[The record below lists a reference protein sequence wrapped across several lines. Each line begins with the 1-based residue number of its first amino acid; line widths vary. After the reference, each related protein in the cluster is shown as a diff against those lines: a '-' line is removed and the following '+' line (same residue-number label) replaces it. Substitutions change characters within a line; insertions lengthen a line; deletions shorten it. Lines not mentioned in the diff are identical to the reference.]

1 MTARVNGLRVWFV
14 PMASAFAHVAVEKN
28 QLEGVVKCNV
38 DLLQLLVHLL
48 EKLGPLTNHPGLMSP
63 HSIDSIGRSI
73 DESKFDEC
81 RARLVSGTGMH
92 VVYKIR
98 RYEVLFCEAAEKLPS
113 AQRRQCMPV
122 RGTNEVARRLDAGE
136 RGSAEIVVSF
146 PGGGTLAVRRH
157 KNDKRMVVLLTS
169 VQKKKKILE
178 AVLRDEDAP
187 ELSALFDQAAKG
199 EKQALAAPRTTSR
212 FVSLEKNSYWELPAW
227 YTEAVAV
234 LAQDVFR
241 LHALVSSTSLTVS
254 RALFLDR
261 ATAHRMDAGA
271 IDTHRTLVK
280 GIFHRASGG
289 CACTLHRSKAPAA
302 AFKRLEMRLEFC
314 GGCIVNGKCSRHWN
328 AEASTLTQSSR
339 FPGICVEGLKA
350 EFRCLHD
357 HAEGSSGGIRLPL
370 SVSDSKMDIG
380 YAKGVLVDL
389 AACGSRLMRV
399 GQEDKDLAIDMSAAL
414 DALANARLVHSHVGD
429 AMLQRDVIAVCQL
442 RQRSAITKVGRFA
455 GRGARADANAI
466 LKTHKHLFRVKG

>member
-1 MTARVNGLRVWFV
+1 MADAFV
-14 PMASAFAHVAVEKN
+14 HVAVEKS
-28 QLEGVVKCNV
+28 QLEGVVKCNPN
-38 DLLQLLVHLL
+38 LLKLLVPLL
-48 EKLGPLTNHPGLMSP
+48 ETLGPLANHPGLMGE

-81 RARLVSGTGMH
+81 RARLVSGDGMQ

-98 RYEVLFCEAAEKLPS
+98 KYDVLFCEAADKLPS
-113 AQRRQCMPV
+113 AQRRQCAPV

-146 PGGGTLAVRRH
+146 PGGGTLAVRRN
-157 KNDKRMVVLLTS
+157 KNAQRMVVLLTS
-169 VQKKKKILE
+169 VHKKKKVLD
-178 AVLRDEDAP
+178 AVLPDADAP
-187 ELSALFDQAAKG
+187 KLAHFFDQAARG
-199 EKQALAAPRTTSR
+199 EKQALVAPRTTSR
-212 FVSLEKNSYWELPAW
+212 FVSLDKNSYYELPAW
-227 YTEAVAV
+227 YAEAVAV

-261 ATAHRMDAGA
+261 ATAHRMNAGA
-271 IDTHRTLVK
+271 IGTHRTLVK

-302 AFKRLEMRLEFC
+302 AFKRLEVRLEFC
-314 GGCIVNGKCSRHWN
+314 GGCIVEGKCARHWN
-328 AEASTLTQSSR
+328 AEAGTLTQSSR
-339 FPGICVEGLKA
+339 FPGVCVECLKV

-357 HAEGSSGGIRLPL
+357 HVEGSNGGIRLPL
-370 SVSDSKMDIG
+370 NVSDSKMELD
-380 YAKGVLVDL
+380 YAKGFLIDL
-389 AACGSRLMRV
+389 AACGARLMRV
-399 GQEDKDLAIDMSAAL
+399 GQEDRDLAIDMTASL
-414 DALANARLVHSHVGD
+414 DALANARLGHGHVGD

-442 RQRSAITKVGRFA
+442 RQRSAITKQNRFA
-455 GRGARADANAI
+455 GRGGRADANAI